1 LIVAAYEYLAM
12 CNTGR
17 KSRGVLEADSP
28 RQARQLL
35 RERNLI
41 ALQVKPAR
49 GQKNHAGPPQP
60 HGQRLGAAQLALLTR
75 QLATLVQAALP
86 LEEVL
91 AAVAAQCSARSQ
103 KSMMLAV
110 RARVLEGHDLAR
122 AMGDYPRAFGSMY
135 RATVAAGERAG
146 HLAQVLTQ
154 LADYTEARHAARQQ
168 LQLAM
173 LYPSILM
180 LAAFSIVGFLLSF
193 VVPDVVKVFIDSGQ
207 QLPVLTRGLIA
218 TSDFVRDYGLVLIL
232 VLGSVTAGLRMA
244 LRNPSYVL
252 RWHQIQLRLPLIGRV
267 IQASNSTRFVS
278 TLAILGRSGVPLVDA
293 LKISA
298 EVVANQQIRARMKDV
313 ARAVRE
319 GSGLTR
325 ALERSGDFPP
335 MMLYMIA
342 SGERSGELDNMLE
355 RAAHQQQTQLSN
367 GIAMLVGLFEP
378 AMLVFMGASVLVI
391 VLAILMPI
399 LNLNQLI
406 N

>member
-1 LIVAAYEYLAM
+1 
-12 CNTGR
+12 
-17 KSRGVLEADSP
+17 
-28 RQARQLL
+28 
-35 RERNLI
+35 
-41 ALQVKPAR
+41 
-49 GQKNHAGPPQP
+49 
-60 HGQRLGAAQLALLTR
+60 
-75 QLATLVQAALP
+75 
-86 LEEVL
+86 
-91 AAVAAQCSARSQ
+91 
-103 KSMMLAV
+103 
-110 RARVLEGHDLAR
+110 
-122 AMGDYPRAFGSMY
+122 MY

-207 QLPVLTRGLIA
+207 ELPVLTRGLIA
-218 TSDFVRDYGLVLIL
+218 TSDFVRDYGLALIL
-232 VLGSVTAGLRMA
+232 MLCSFASGLRIA

-313 ARAVRE
+313 ARAVSE

-342 SGERSGELDNMLE
+342 SGERSGELDTMLE

>member
-1 LIVAAYEYLAM
+1 MAAYEYLAM
-12 CNTGR
+12 CNAGR
-17 KSRGVLEADSP
+17 KTRGVQEADSA
-28 RQARQLL
+28 RQVRQLL

-49 GQKNHAGPPQP
+49 GHKDRSGAALTSS
-60 HGQRLGAAQLALLTR
+60 QRLSPAQLALLTR
-75 QLATLVQAALP
+75 QLATLVQASLP

-91 AAVAAQCSARSQ
+91 AAVAAQCSKRAQ
-103 KSMMLAV
+103 QSMMLAI

-122 AMGDYPRAFGSMY
+122 AMGEYPRAFASMY

-146 HLAQVLTQ
+146 HLAQVLMQ

-173 LYPSILM
+173 LYPSILL
-180 LAAFSIVGFLLSF
+180 LAAFGIVGFLLSF

-218 TSDFVRDYGLVLIL
+218 TSDFARDYGLLLLLIL
-232 VLGSVTAGLRMA
+232 GSLAAGLRMA
-244 LRNPSYVL
+244 LRKPAL
-252 RWHQIQLRLPLIGRV
+252 AMRWHQVQLRLPVIGRV

-293 LKISA
+293 LEISA
-298 EVVANQQIRARMKDV
+298 EVVANQQIRTRMKDV

-319 GSGLTR
+319 GSGLTGPWNRAAISADDAVHDRQRR
-325 ALERSGDFPP
+325 AL
-335 MMLYMIA
+335 
-342 SGERSGELDNMLE
+342 GELDSMLE

-406 N
+406 T